1 MLFDS
6 FINPNIAYL
15 LLVGG
20 VMLGIMATLAPGTGV
35 LEAGALVVLVLA
47 GWQMYQLPVNWWA
60 LAMLVLGVF
69 PFILAVRHSGKLVY
83 LGLSLTALVVG
94 SAFLFQGEGWLPAVN
109 PVLALIVST
118 LSAGFIWLVTVKTL
132 EAADIAPSHDLSDIV
147 GAVGVTKSKVHEEG
161 SVMVQREEWS
171 AYSLTPI
178 QVGVRVRVIAREGF
192 LLQVEPVAAE
202 S

>member
-69 PFILAVRHSGKLVY
+69 PFILAVRHSGKLV
-83 LGLSLTALVVG
+83 
-94 SAFLFQGEGWLPAVN
+94 
-109 PVLALIVST
+109 
-118 LSAGFIWLVTVKTL
+118 
-132 EAADIAPSHDLSDIV
+132 
-147 GAVGVTKSKVHEEG
+147 
-161 SVMVQREEWS
+161 
-171 AYSLTPI
+171 
-178 QVGVRVRVIAREGF
+178 
-192 LLQVEPVAAE
+192 
-202 S
+202 